1 MEFPP
6 TLFSFEMQANNE
18 TQNIASLPSA
28 TASTPVETQ
37 YIASQKVEAQTN
49 NETQNIASLPSA
61 TASTPVETQYIA
73 SQNKE
78 EQKVETQ
85 YIASPKRKNMSNS
98 DYFQNKY
105 RSKTVRA
112 DWIDYNN
119 GDFFVT
125 ICTKDKLHYFGNI
138 ENDNINL
145 SVVGEFVLHAIKN
158 ISIHSPYCE
167 VLDFVIMPNHVHLI
181 LSVSEQNLEAQ
192 TNNETQNIASL
203 PSATASTLVETQYIA
218 SQKVEAQT
226 NNETQN
232 IASLPSA
239 TASTSVETQYIASQ
253 SIASLDNKKLQ
264 EIAKQRSLLARAI
277 SNFKGAVTRFA
288 NVNNI
293 PFAWQSRFYDNFIR
307 NQAMM
312 NKIADYVENNIIR
325 WETDCYF

>member
-1 MEFPP
+1 
-6 TLFSFEMQANNE
+6 
-18 TQNIASLPSA
+18 
-28 TASTPVETQ
+28 
-37 YIASQKVEAQTN
+37 
-49 NETQNIASLPSA
+49 
-61 TASTPVETQYIA
+61 
-73 SQNKE
+73 
-78 EQKVETQ
+78 
-85 YIASPKRKNMSNS
+85 MSNS

-203 PSATASTLVETQYIA
+203 PLATASTLVETQYIA

>member
-1 MEFPP
+1 
-6 TLFSFEMQANNE
+6 MQA
-18 TQNIASLPSA
+18 
-28 TASTPVETQ
+28 
-37 YIASQKVEAQTN
+37 N

-203 PSATASTLVETQYIA
+203 PSATAST
-218 SQKVEAQT
+218 
-226 NNETQN
+226 
-232 IASLPSA
+232 
-239 TASTSVETQYIASQ
+239 SVETQYIASQ